1 MTGLGNPY
9 ERNSDYVIASAKHDA
24 WDEGFLQGR
33 RYQYKED
40 VEWLEN
46 YILSYFAWPDPLVAK
61 AHPTLCP
68 TLGEIAQRRPAVKLA
83 DAIVQAFKNVEFK

>member
-33 RYQYKED
+33 RYQHQED
-40 VEWLEN
+40 VEWLEKHLSRRKEIPFN
-46 YILSYFAWPDPLVAK
+46 DGSYWERYIRDEDV
-61 AHPTLCP
+61 
-68 TLGEIAQRRPAVKLA
+68 E
-83 DAIVQAFKNVEFK
+83 AFKNMEIK